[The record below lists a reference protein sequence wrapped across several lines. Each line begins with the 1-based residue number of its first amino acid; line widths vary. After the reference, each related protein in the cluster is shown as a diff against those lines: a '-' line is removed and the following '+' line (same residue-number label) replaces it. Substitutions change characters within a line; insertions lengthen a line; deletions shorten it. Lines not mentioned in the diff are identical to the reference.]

1 MNFPLPARSR
11 AWSGRTWLRW
21 GQVGLLFLAG
31 VAGASEPIRRPGS
44 AAPPAEAQAE
54 KPAHSEPRPN
64 SAVPPEVDRALRD
77 RQDLLTTSNLLT
89 SPVTDARQSRIEKA
103 ETQLEIARQQRA
115 RKESAFAKTNLVELV
130 TGDTPT
136 EIKRSAMLELALLA
150 QDENDLI
157 RAQQVFSQ
165 FLTKYPDDPSVP
177 EVLLRQ
183 GLLYRQMGAYPSAL
197 AKLYAVMSKSLN
209 IDAQQLD
216 YYQHLVLQAKTEIAD
231 TYFAQGRFVDAAD
244 YFNRLLKLDEPSL
257 NRVAIRAKLV
267 RCLANT
273 DRLPELINHAETVL
287 RESPEGVEAPEIRY
301 ELAKAFRKLGRNE
314 EAFTQVF
321 VLLQRQEATAGAN
334 PTEWDFWRLRIGN
347 DLANQ
352 LYSEGDYLGALQ
364 IYQRLIALNAS
375 PAWQLPVWYQVGLA
389 YERLQQPAKAIEAF
403 GEVAKAGKLLP
414 KGGATQNLTTI
425 VEMAAW
431 RRQYLE
437 WSDKT
442 EAARKDL
449 VAHAPKPKDGADAE
463 AVPK

>member
-1 MNFPLPARSR
+1 MNLPLPRR
-11 AWSGRTWLRW
+11 LRCWGRLSLC
-21 GQVGLLFLAG
+21 LLVCTAS
-31 VAGASEPIRRPGS
+31 ASEPIRRPGS
-44 AAPPAEAQAE
+44 VPPLIDAAEAKSSPAEL
-54 KPAHSEPRPN
+54 RPN
-64 SAVPPEVDRALRD
+64 SAVPEAVDRALRD
-77 RQDLLTTSNLLT
+77 RQDLLTTPNLLT
-89 SPVTDARQSRIEKA
+89 SPVADARQSLIEKA
-103 ETQLEIARQQRA
+103 EMQLEIARQQRA
-115 RKESAFAKTNLVELV
+115 RKETAFAKTNLVELV

-177 EVLLRQ
+177 EILLRQ

-197 AKLYAVMSKSLN
+197 SKLYAVMSKSLN
-209 IDAQQLD
+209 IDAEQID

-231 TYFAQGRFVDAAD
+231 TYFAQGRFSDAAD

-273 DRLPELINHAETVL
+273 DRLPELINHAEIVL
-287 RESPEGVEAPEIRY
+287 REAPEGAEAPEIRY
-301 ELAKAFRKLGRNE
+301 ELAKTLRKLGRNE

-321 VLLQRQEATAGAN
+321 VLLQKQEATAGVN

-375 PAWQLPVWYQVGLA
+375 PAWQLPVWYQTGLA
-389 YERLQQPAKAIEAF
+389 FERLQQPAKAIEAF
-403 GEVAKAGKLLP
+403 GEVAKAGKSLP
-414 KGGATQNLTTI
+414 KGGANQNLTTI

-431 RRQYLE
+431 RRQHLE
-437 WSDKT
+437 WSGKT
-442 EAARKDL
+442 EAARKEL
-449 VAHAPKPKDGADAE
+449 AAHEPKPKDGADAE